1 MALSTSG
8 SSGVRIPAELI
19 LTATGRVRAGGAL
32 AVLADGLV
40 FKPYIR
46 LVQPW
51 SRPLRKP

>member
-32 AVLADGLV
+32 AALGDGLV
-40 FKPYIR
+40 LLLYIR
-46 LVQPW
+46 LVLLCTP
-51 SRPLRKP
+51 PPRKP